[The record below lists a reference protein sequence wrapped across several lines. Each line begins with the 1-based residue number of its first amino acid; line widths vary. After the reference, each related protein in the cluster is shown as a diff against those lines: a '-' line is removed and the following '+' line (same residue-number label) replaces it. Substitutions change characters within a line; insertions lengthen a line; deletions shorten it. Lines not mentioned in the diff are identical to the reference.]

1 MRITF
6 TGKQEKLAPTQERKL
21 ATAFA
26 RLSKLIERGGEK
38 AALVALSSQ
47 RHLQMAEV
55 RLNFFD
61 QTMIGEGKGTDQFTA
76 LMEAVE
82 NLERQALKSREKW
95 RDAKRETP
103 SRKARSTGEA
113 VLEPGPV
120 EPPRSAKAPKAA
132 VAAERKG
139 ASKKRAAK
147 AAKLAQVVQTSR
159 DDRKPMTVD
168 EAMIA
173 LEGGQDYIAYRDAEN
188 DRVRVLI
195 RRRDG
200 QIDLVEA

>member
-26 RLSKLIERGGEK
+26 RLSKLIERSGEK
-38 AALVALSSQ
+38 AAVVALSSQ
-47 RHLQMAEV
+47 RHRQMAEV
-55 RLNFFD
+55 RVNFYD
-61 QTMIGEGKGTDQFTA
+61 QTMIGEGKGADQFTA

-82 NLERQALKSREKW
+82 NVERQALKSREKW
-95 RDAKRETP
+95 RDSKREAP
-103 SRKARSTGEA
+103 VHKAEPVGESQP
-113 VLEPGPV
+113 EP
-120 EPPRSAKAPKAA
+120 AQ
-132 VAAERKG
+132 
-139 ASKKRAAK
+139 AK
-147 AAKLAQVVQTSR
+147 AAKGAKAAKAPVKKLKRKGPKPAQVVQAAADGS
-159 DDRKPMTVD
+159 KPMTVE

-173 LEGGQDYIAYRDAEN
+173 MESGQDYIAYRDAET

-200 QIDLVEA
+200 NIDLVEA

>member
-55 RLNFFD
+55 RLNFYD
-61 QTMIGEGKGTDQFTA
+61 QTMIGKGKGVDQFTA

-82 NLERQALKSREKW
+82 NVERQALKSREKW
-95 RDAKRETP
+95 RDSKRETP
-103 SRKARSTGEA
+103 ERKVRSTGEP
-113 VLEPGPV
+113 LPEPV
-120 EPPRSAKAPKAA
+120 AAKAPK
-132 VAAERKG
+132 G
-139 ASKKRAAK
+139 AKAAK
-147 AAKLAQVVQTSR
+147 AAPARAAAKKRASKAKKPAQVIQASR
-159 DDRKPMTVD
+159 DDSKPMTVE
-168 EAMIA
+168 EAMME
-173 LEGGQDYIAYRDAEN
+173 LEGGGDYVAYRDAET

-195 RRRDG
+195 RRSDG

>member
-55 RLNFFD
+55 RLNFYD
-61 QTMIGEGKGTDQFTA
+61 QTMIGKGKGVDQFTA

-82 NLERQALKSREKW
+82 NVERQALKSREKW
-95 RDAKRETP
+95 RDSKRETP
-103 SRKARSTGEA
+103 ERKVRSTGES
-113 VLEPGPV
+113 LPEPV
-120 EPPRSAKAPKAA
+120 AAKAPKGAKAA
-132 VAAERKG
+132 PARAA
-139 ASKKRAAK
+139 AKKRASK
-147 AAKLAQVVQTSR
+147 AAKPAQVIQASR
-159 DDRKPMTVD
+159 DDSKPMTVE
-168 EAMIA
+168 EAMME
-173 LEGGQDYIAYRDAEN
+173 LEGGGDYVAYRDSET

-195 RRRDG
+195 RRSDG

>member
-26 RLSKLIERGGEK
+26 RLSKLIERSGEK
-38 AALVALSSQ
+38 AAVVALSSQ

-55 RLNFFD
+55 RVNFFD

-95 RDAKRETP
+95 RDSKRETP
-103 SRKARSTGEA
+103 TRKSRTTGEP
-113 VLEPGPV
+113 LPEPV
-120 EPPRSAKAPKAA
+120 EAKAPKAGKTA
-132 VAAERKG
+132 KAPKG
-139 ASKKRAAK
+139 KRAGKVAK
-147 AAKLAQVVQTSR
+147 PAQIVQASE
-159 DDRKPMTVD
+159 DGGKPMTVD
-168 EAMIA
+168 EAMMA
-173 LEGGQDYIAYRDAEN
+173 MEGGQDYLAYRDADT

>member
-26 RLSKLIERGGEK
+26 RLSKLIERNGEK
-38 AALVALSSQ
+38 AAVVALSSQ
-47 RHLQMAEV
+47 RHRQMAEV
-55 RLNFFD
+55 RVNFFD

-95 RDAKRETP
+95 RDSKRETP
-103 SRKARSTGEA
+103 TRKARSTGEP
-113 VLEPGPV
+113 LPEPV
-120 EPPRSAKAPKAA
+120 EVKAPK
-132 VAAERKG
+132 G
-139 ASKKRAAK
+139 GGTAK
-147 AAKLAQVVQTSR
+147 AAKASTKKRAGKASKPAQIVQASE
-159 DDRKPMTVD
+159 DGSKPMTVD
-168 EAMIA
+168 EAMMA
-173 LEGGQDYIAYRDAEN
+173 LESGQDYIAYRDADT

-200 QIDLVEA
+200 KIDLVEA

>member
-1 MRITF
+1 MRISF

-26 RLSKLIERGGEK
+26 RLSKLIERKGERS
-38 AALVALSSQ
+38 ALVALSSQ

-61 QTMIGEGKGTDQFTA
+61 QTMVGQGKGADQFTA
-76 LMEAVE
+76 VMEAVE
-82 NLERQALKSREKW
+82 NVERQALKSREKW

-103 SRKARSTGEA
+103 SRRARSTGEP
-113 VLEPGPV
+113 LPEPAA
-120 EPPRSAKAPKAA
+120 AKAPKAA
-132 VAAERKG
+132 SS
-139 ASKKRAAK
+139 SKAAK
-147 AAKLAQVVQTSR
+147 APAKKQAARKMKPAQVVQPSL
-159 DDRKPMTVD
+159 DGSKPMTVD

-173 LEGGQDYIAYRDAEN
+173 LESGDDYIAYRDAAT
-188 DRVRVLI
+188 DRMRVLI

>member
-47 RHLQMAEV
+47 RHRQMAEV
-55 RLNFFD
+55 RVNFYD
-61 QTMIGEGKGTDQFTA
+61 QTMIGEGKGADQFTA

-82 NLERQALKSREKW
+82 NVERQALKSREKW
-95 RDAKRETP
+95 RDSKRETP
-103 SRKARSTGEA
+103 TRKARSAGEPMP
-113 VLEPGPV
+113 EPV
-120 EPPRSAKAPKAA
+120 EVEAPKGG
-132 VAAERKG
+132 K
-139 ASKKRAAK
+139 AAK
-147 AAKLAQVVQTSR
+147 AAKAPTKKRAGKLSKPAQVVQAAE
-159 DDRKPMTVD
+159 DAGKPMTVD
-168 EAMIA
+168 EAMMA
-173 LEGGQDYIAYRDAEN
+173 MESGQDYIAYRDAES

-200 QIDLVEA
+200 KIDLVEA

>member
-6 TGKQEKLAPTQERKL
+6 TGKQEKLAPAQERKL

-26 RLSKLIERGGEK
+26 RLSKLIERKGER

-61 QTMIGEGKGTDQFTA
+61 QTMIGEGKGADQFTA
-76 LMEAVE
+76 VMEAVE
-82 NLERQALKSREKW
+82 NVERQALKSREKW

-103 SRKARSTGEA
+103 ARKARSTGEA
-113 VLEPGPV
+113 MPEPV
-120 EPPRSAKAPKAA
+120 AAKAPKGGKGSPSAA
-132 VAAERKG
+132 SAKTAA
-139 ASKKRAAK
+139 KKRAAK
-147 AAKLAQVVQTSR
+147 GAKPSPVVQTSM
-159 DDRKPMTVD
+159 DGSKPMTVD
-168 EAMIA
+168 EAMMA
-173 LEGGQDYIAYRDAEN
+173 LEGGQDYIAYRDAET
-188 DRVRVLI
+188 DRMRVLI

>member
-6 TGKQEKLAPTQERKL
+6 TGKQEKLSPTQERKL

-55 RLNFFD
+55 RLNFYD
-61 QTMIGEGKGTDQFTA
+61 QTMIGKGKGADQFTA

-82 NLERQALKSREKW
+82 NVERQALKNREKW
-95 RDAKRETP
+95 RDSKRETP
-103 SRKARSTGEA
+103 VRKSRSVE
-113 VLEPGPV
+113 EPVAEPV
-120 EPPRSAKAPKAA
+120 AAKAPKGVKAA
-132 VAAERKG
+132 PAKAK
-139 ASKKRAAK
+139 AKKRASK
-147 AAKLAQVVQTSR
+147 AAKPAQVIQASR
-159 DDRKPMTVD
+159 DDSKPMTVE
-168 EAMIA
+168 EAMLE
-173 LEGGQDYIAYRDAEN
+173 LEGGGDYVAYRDAKT

-195 RRRDG
+195 RRSDG

>member
-26 RLSKLIERGGEK
+26 RLSKLIERNGEK
-38 AALVALSSQ
+38 AAQVALSSQ
-47 RHLQMAEV
+47 RHRQMAEV
-55 RLNFFD
+55 RVNFYD
-61 QTMIGEGKGTDQFTA
+61 QTMIGEGAGADQFTA

-82 NLERQALKSREKW
+82 NVERQALKSREKW
-95 RDAKRETP
+95 RDSKREAP
-103 SRKARSTGEA
+103 VYKAESTEES
-113 VLEPGPV
+113 LPE
-120 EPPRSAKAPKAA
+120 SAKVKAA
-132 VAAERKG
+132 KG
-139 ASKKRAAK
+139 AK
-147 AAKLAQVVQTSR
+147 AAKAPVSRQKGKAPKPAQVVQASE
-159 DDRKPMTVD
+159 DGSKPMTVE

-173 LEGGQDYIAYRDAEN
+173 MESGQDYIAYRDAET

-200 QIDLVEA
+200 KIDLVEA

>member
-26 RLSKLIERGGEK
+26 RLSKLIERKGER

-61 QTMIGEGKGTDQFTA
+61 QTMIGEGKGVDQFTA
-76 LMEAVE
+76 VMEAVE
-82 NLERQALKSREKW
+82 NVERQALKSREKW

-103 SRKARSTGEA
+103 TRKARSTGEPMP
-113 VLEPGPV
+113 EPV
-120 EPPRSAKAPKAA
+120 AAKAPKGGKASQSAA
-132 VAAERKG
+132 SAKTTAR
-139 ASKKRAAK
+139 KRA
-147 AAKLAQVVQTSR
+147 SR
-159 DDRKPMTVD
+159 WSQAFAGRPDVDGRQQADDR
-168 EAMIA
+168 
-173 LEGGQDYIAYRDAEN
+173 R
-188 DRVRVLI
+188 
-195 RRRDG
+195 
-200 QIDLVEA
+200 

>member
-26 RLSKLIERGGEK
+26 RLSKLIERNGEK
-38 AALVALSSQ
+38 AAQVALSSQ
-47 RHLQMAEV
+47 RHRQMAEV
-55 RLNFFD
+55 RVNFYD
-61 QTMIGEGKGTDQFTA
+61 QTMIGEGAGVDQFTA

-82 NLERQALKSREKW
+82 NVERQALKNREKW

-103 SRKARSTGEA
+103 ARKARTTGEA
-113 VLEPGPV
+113 QPESV
-120 EPPRSAKAPKAA
+120 EQIAPKGG
-132 VAAERKG
+132 K
-139 ASKKRAAK
+139 AAK
-147 AAKLAQVVQTSR
+147 AAKTPAKKLRAKVSKPALIVQAS
-159 DDRKPMTVD
+159 DDAGKPMTVD
-168 EAMIA
+168 EAMMA
-173 LEGGQDYIAYRDAEN
+173 LESGQDYIAYRDSET

-200 QIDLVEA
+200 KIDLVEA

>member
-6 TGKQEKLAPTQERKL
+6 TGKQDKLAPTQERKL

-26 RLSKLIERGGEK
+26 RLSKLIERNGER

-61 QTMIGEGKGTDQFTA
+61 QTMIGEGKGADQFTA
-76 LMEAVE
+76 VMEAVE
-82 NLERQALKSREKW
+82 NVERQALKSREKW
-95 RDAKRETP
+95 RDSKRETP
-103 SRKARSTGEA
+103 VRKARSTGEPLPEPVAAKAIKGGKASQPA
-113 VLEPGPV
+113 VA
-120 EPPRSAKAPKAA
+120 AKAPAKKRTA
-132 VAAERKG
+132 KG
-139 ASKKRAAK
+139 AKPS
-147 AAKLAQVVQTSR
+147 QVVQTSR
-159 DDRKPMTVD
+159 DGSKPMTVD

-173 LEGGQDYIAYRDAEN
+173 LEGGQDYIAYRDAET
-188 DRVRVLI
+188 DRMRVLI